1 MRNLVTLRQSDV
13 QLANCRKLESSISNA
28 LQVFPVGHGKL
39 NPQLGQLTE
48 SSSKPACS
56 LSRPVWGFPPTH
68 RCVPEPLREFDAYTC
83 ERTDGPASHQAD
95 ALALPHFTIN
105 QQHGGQS

>member
-1 MRNLVTLRQSDV
+1 MSNPVTLLQSDV

-68 RCVPEPLREFDAYTC
+68 RCVPEPLRSSPRTHVS
-83 ERTDGPASHQAD
+83 ERTACISPTPQEA
-95 ALALPHFTIN
+95 P
-105 QQHGGQS
+105 